1 MGRASLVRDPQ
12 FQARYM
18 IERGLEP
25 VANTPEEF
33 RAFLIADRAGGADR
47 EGGGRGGAVS
57 LNFC

>member
-33 RAFLIADRAGGADR
+33 RAFLVADRARAEWIVKEAGEVAP
-47 EGGGRGGAVS
+47 
-57 LNFC
+57 